1 MENASKALLIAGA
14 ILLVIAI
21 IAIGMAIL
29 GMGEGTVEDVAS
41 NMGGLSVQAY
51 NAKITPY
58 LDKELSKREF
68 NDLKAIAKNMGID
81 MTDARYD
88 TLGASAPSTAQK
100 NNIAI
105 AVDYYEDGKIKN
117 IEFNGTKYGPTN

>member
-29 GMGEGTVEDVAS
+29 GMGESTVEDVAS

-81 MTDARYD
+81 MTAARYD
-88 TLGASAPSTAQK
+88 TLGASAPSDAQK

-117 IEFNGTKYGPTN
+117 IEFNGTKYGPTK